1 MIDSF
6 DDATGNP
13 AVGADGSSPA
23 RQPARGFAQNACVI
37 IPRPRPTHCR
47 VPSRIVPLA
56 ITAFTATSALGR
68 GRAAHGEALRSQRG
82 GLRANDF
89 TETPLACAIGRV
101 DGLETLPLPGAFADY
116 DCRNNR
122 LAWLGI
128 GADGFL
134 DAARAA
140 IERYGADRVALVLG
154 TSTGSIGATEE
165 AYRDLED
172 GRFPARLRNRVLHTP
187 HSLGVFLETALGTR
201 GPCITVATA
210 CSSSAKIFAQA
221 ERLLRVGLADAAILA
236 GVDTLCGSVLF
247 GFNALELVSPQACR
261 PFDVARRGI
270 SIGEA
275 AGFALLER
283 DGAATAPRLLGY
295 GESSDAHHMS
305 TPHPAGL
312 GARLALADAFARSG
326 LTPGAIDYINL
337 HGTATVKNDAVEAV
351 LVADVFPAGARASS
365 TKGFTGHTLGAA
377 GILEAV
383 LTLLAMEQGIVPG
396 TLNSTAPDPVC
407 GPQLALSN
415 ETRTIRA
422 ALTNS
427 FGFGGNNCILA
438 FGSGRTQ

>member
-1 MIDSF
+1 MIDSI
-6 DDATGNP
+6 DEVTGNP
-13 AVGADGSSPA
+13 TVGADGSSPV
-23 RQPARGFAQNACVI
+23 RQAARGFAQKACVI
-37 IPRPRPTHCR
+37 IALPCPTHCR
-47 VPSRIVPLA
+47 VPSRIVPLT
-56 ITAFTATSALGR
+56 ITAYTATSALGR
-68 GRAAHGEALRSQRG
+68 GRAAHAEALRSQRG

-89 TETPLACAIGRV
+89 TTAPLPCALGRV
-101 DGLETLPLPGAFADY
+101 DGLETAPLPSAFADY

-134 DAARAA
+134 DTARAA

-165 AYRDLED
+165 AYRNIED
-172 GRFPARLRNRVLHTP
+172 GRFPERLRNRVLHTP
-187 HSLGVFLETALGTR
+187 HSLGIFLETALGTR
-201 GPCITVATA
+201 GPCITIATA
-210 CSSSAKIFAQA
+210 CSSSAKIFAQG

-247 GFNALELVSPQACR
+247 GFNALGLVAPQACR
-261 PFDVARRGI
+261 PFDVARCGI

-305 TPHPAGL
+305 TPHPEGL
-312 GARLALADAFARSG
+312 GARLALADTFARSG

-337 HGTATVKNDAVEAV
+337 HGTATVKNDAVEAR
-351 LVADVFPAGARASS
+351 LVADVFPAGTRASS
-365 TKGFTGHTLGAA
+365 TKGYTGHTLGAA

-383 LTLLAMEQGIVPG
+383 LTLLAMELGIVPG
-396 TLNSTAPDPVC
+396 TLNSMTPDPVC
-407 GPQLALSN
+407 APQLALGN
-415 ETRTIRA
+415 ETRTIRT
-422 ALTNS
+422 ALSNS
-427 FGFGGNNCILA
+427 FGFGGNNCTLA
-438 FGSGRTQ
+438 FGSGQTH